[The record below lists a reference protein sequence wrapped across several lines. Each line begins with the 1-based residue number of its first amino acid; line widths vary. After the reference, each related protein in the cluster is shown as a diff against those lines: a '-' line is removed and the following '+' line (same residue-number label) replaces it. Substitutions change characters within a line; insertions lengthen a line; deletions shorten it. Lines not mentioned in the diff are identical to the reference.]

1 MVIYENLTLTCQPKV
16 DFILFIG
23 VCVQEPCFC
32 SLSVRVPIFKLFVY
46 GECDYFFLGG
56 GGGRVHLFL
65 ASLSLNNVL

>member
-23 VCVQEPCFC
+23 VWVQEPCFC

-46 GECDYFFLGG
+46 GEGE
-56 GGGRVHLFL
+56 GRE
-65 ASLSLNNVL
+65 ASLSLNNVM